1 MTSSQHEEPM
11 PDRRIRCNLLRRK
24 WSRRDRRRGAIDGAA
39 RRDWRK
45 TESSARHRSWRSSAC
60 RVLLG
65 IGKSLA
71 GRQHL
76 AFVLDERVF
85 VACMP
90 SITNARHRDVL
101 CMNYWL
107 SQQKRRFGHPKAEAL
122 PGSLFSRGYGLA
134 AAVASEYEQVRE

>member
-65 IGKSLA
+65 IGKHRLQGDSICI
-71 GRQHL
+71 GR
-76 AFVLDERVF
+76 ASIC
-85 VACMP
+85 CMP

-101 CMNYWL
+101 CRNYWL
-107 SQQKRRFGHPKAEAL
+107 SQQKRRFGHSKAEAL

>member
-24 WSRRDRRRGAIDGAA
+24 WSRRDRRRGVIDGAA

-65 IGKSLA
+65 IGKNRLQGGSICI
-71 GRQHL
+71 GR
-76 AFVLDERVF
+76 ASIC
-85 VACMP
+85 CMP
-90 SITNARHRDVL
+90 SITNACHRDVL
-101 CMNYWL
+101 CRNYWL
-107 SQQKRRFGHPKAEAL
+107 SQQKRRFGHSKAEAL

-134 AAVASEYEQVRE
+134 PAAAPPCQPTAGR